1 MKYPK
6 KGADVLSYCR
16 RSNIVA
22 VIVLAMMITAWLVMP
37 AAGAYGPESLSRGDR
52 GTYVSELQTDLTR
65 LGYSTSGVD
74 GIFGN
79 NTYSA
84 LRAFQK
90 SQGIEAD
97 GIAGPATKSRLQALL
112 SSQVYI
118 VKSGDTLSRIAG
130 LYGTSAAAIMSTNG
144 LTSSTIYPGQ
154 KLIIGKANSSDRGS
168 GRVELVDWWTVA
180 SKVFARGDV
189 ATVTDVAT
197 GISYQVLRS
206 GGTNHADVQP
216 LTAADTVKIKKI
228 YGGAWSWSR
237 RAIIVTIDGRS
248 LAASQNGMPHGNQTI
263 YNNDFPGHFCIH
275 FLNSRTHGTNR
286 VDAAHQAAIQRAA
299 AY

>member
-1 MKYPK
+1 M
-6 KGADVLSYCR
+6 SYCR
-16 RSNIVA
+16 RSSIVS
-22 VIVLAMMITAWLVMP
+22 VIVLAMMITACLVVP
-37 AAGAYGPESLSRGDR
+37 ADGAYGPDSLSRGDR
-52 GTYVSELQTDLTR
+52 STYVSQLQTDLTR
-65 LGYSTSGVD
+65 LGYSTFGVD

-84 LRAFQK
+84 LLAFQK

-97 GIAGPATKSRLQALL
+97 GIAGPVTKSRVQSLL

-118 VKSGDTLSRIAG
+118 VKNGDTLSRIAAQ
-130 LYGTSAAAIMSTNG
+130 YGTSAAAIMSKNG
-144 LTSSTIYPGQ
+144 LTSTVIYPGQ
-154 KLIIGKANSSDRGS
+154 RLTISKSDSSNRGS
-168 GRVELVDWWTVA
+168 GRVELSDWWTVA

-216 LTAADTVKIKKI
+216 LTAADTVKMKKI

-263 YNNDFPGHFCIH
+263 YNNNFPGHFCIH